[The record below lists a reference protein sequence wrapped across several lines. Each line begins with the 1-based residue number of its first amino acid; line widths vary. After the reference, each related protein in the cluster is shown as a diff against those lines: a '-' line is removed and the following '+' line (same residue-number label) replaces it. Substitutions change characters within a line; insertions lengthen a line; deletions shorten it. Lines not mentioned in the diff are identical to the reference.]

1 MHSIARS
8 FRTFVLVAPLCAL
21 STAFAQST
29 WTQAEWTDPETGAAL
44 PAITTP
50 IEFGPDGLAAF
61 ACEVEGAGGL
71 TFLLESDAFAAAPAG
86 ELTMNYRMDTGPQIA
101 DFATWTRSDDRTVV
115 RFAGT
120 EGELATLVDQ
130 LTGTISP
137 AFFWVIGPMP
147 TSEEAMET
155 AQEENRVAVV
165 VLESQGFAEALAGLP
180 CGP

>member
-1 MHSIARS
+1 MNWIARS
-8 FRTFVLVAPLCAL
+8 LRPVELVVLLGAL

-29 WTQAEWTDPETGAAL
+29 WTQAEWTDPKSGAAL

-50 IEFGPDGLAAF
+50 IEFGPDGLAVF
-61 ACEVEGAGGL
+61 ACEAEGAGGL
-71 TFLLESDAFAAAPAG
+71 TFLLQSDAFGAAPAG

-101 DFATWTRSDDRTVV
+101 DFATWTRSADRTVV

-120 EGELATLVDQ
+120 SDELATLVEEV
-130 LTGTISP
+130 TGTISP

-147 TSEEAMET
+147 TSEEAMEA
-155 AQEENRVAVV
+155 AQQEGRVAVV

-180 CGP
+180 CAP